1 MHLKWFKGR
10 AFTDVMRR
18 VREELGPEAVILHSR
33 SVHPWGPLRLLG
45 GSRVEILAA
54 GDRPEAP
61 ATQAMPH
68 IPPAAP
74 SSLHGLRSQPAAPR
88 RAFLPAAGGGPLPAP
103 PGPPLQALP
112 PGCPGPSPALA

>member
-18 VREELGPEAVILHSR
+18 VREELGPEAVILHSK
-33 SVHPWGPLRLLG
+33 SVHPWGPLRFLG

-54 GDRPEAP
+54 VDRPEVP

-74 SSLHGLRSQPAAPR
+74 PSPHGLRSQLAA
-88 RAFLPAAGGGPLPAP
+88 LPSLLLRSAGGGPLPP
-103 PGPPLQALP
+103 RLGPP
-112 PGCPGPSPALA
+112 